1 MGRKWPSQRR
11 RTGSPVRRMRVRF
24 LVRGL
29 LCAGLFLLA
38 AIAYPQSQSRVDCTS
53 PGGFGDPRCQ
63 GEVRPPSNADRP
75 DGTAASPRIPII
87 RDQNPPQGQMER
99 DERGQTGTQAAPT
112 FRPAPPPEQPTEFQK
127 FVEQSSG
134 RLLPVFGQDL
144 FRDVPSTFAPADRV
158 PVIPEYALGPGDQ
171 LLIRGWGQID
181 LNVSPVVDRTGSIYI
196 PQVGEVAVAGLKFGQ
211 IQDYLKAAVGRVFRN
226 FDLSVS
232 MGQLRSMQV
241 FVVGHAR
248 RPGAYTIS
256 SLSTLVNAIF
266 VSGGPDSHGSMRD
279 IRLMR
284 SNSVV
289 TTFDFY
295 DLLLGGDK
303 SKDRPLL
310 PGDVIYI
317 PPVGPQVALTGS
329 LNNPAIYEL
338 REAST
343 LQEALQFAGGFT
355 PVAATQRAA
364 IERIENSSRKVVLVS
379 LDGQDPAAIQLK
391 NGDIV
396 NILAI
401 VPKFEN
407 TVTLR
412 GNVADPIRMP
422 WHSGMRIRDLIPN
435 REALLTREYW
445 RDRNRLVFGERPS
458 REGDSSSPDVPDSA
472 VISAAPQATPRQG
485 NGLRDAG
492 YVSLTGQEDPLAR
505 PAGGAGGNSP
515 GSIAA
520 NKSEST
526 LARNRVDRNVL
537 EVNWSYAVIERRDPK
552 DLKTSLIP
560 FRLGKAIIDGDD
572 AENLPLEPGDVVT
585 IFSTSDLKV
594 PQGVQTRY
602 VRLEGEIESA
612 GGYSVRP
619 GETLQ
624 QLVKRAGGLTPQA
637 YLFGSEFLRK
647 SSRLEQQQRLD
658 DLTNSLE
665 RQVASSAA
673 NVRGAVISPE
683 EAAAATSQING
694 QRELVQKLREV
705 RATGRI
711 VLDLDP
717 RIPGVDSLPDLQ
729 LEDGDVFTVPSRP
742 SFVNV
747 VGSVPNGTSFLYQGE
762 KRIGDYLREAGGPG
776 RTADSRHIFL
786 IRADGSVVSKSWG
799 EGLLTASFEG
809 LRLNPGDTI
818 VVPEQIN
825 KTTFLKGL
833 KDWSQVFSQFALGA
847 AAINILR

>member
-1 MGRKWPSQRR
+1 MA
-11 RTGSPVRRMRVRF
+11 
-24 LVRGL
+24 
-29 LCAGLFLLA
+29 C
-38 AIAYPQSQSRVDCTS
+38 PQSQSRVDCAS
-53 PGGFGDPRCQ
+53 PAGFSDPRCQ
-63 GEVRPPSNADRP
+63 SDMRPPTNLDRQEA
-75 DGTAASPRIPII
+75 TAASPRIPII
-87 RDQNPPQGQMER
+87 RDQGPPQSQMER
-99 DERGQTGTQAAPT
+99 DERGQPAAQAAP
-112 FRPAPPPEQPTEFQK
+112 RLRRALPPEQPTEFQK
-127 FVEQSSG
+127 FVEQSTG
-134 RLLPVFGQDL
+134 HLLPVFGQDL
-144 FRDVPSTFAPADRV
+144 FQEVPSTFAPADRV
-158 PVIPEYALGPGDQ
+158 PVTPEYALGPGDQ

-181 LNVSPVVDRTGSIYI
+181 LNVSPVVDRSGSIYI
-196 PQVGEVAVAGLKFGQ
+196 PQVGELAVAGLKFAQ
-211 IQDYLKAAVGRVFRN
+211 IQDYLKTAVGRVFRN

-248 RPGAYTIS
+248 QPGAYTIS

-266 VSGGPDSHGSMRD
+266 ASGGPDSHGSMRD
-279 IRLMR
+279 IRLLR
-284 SNSVV
+284 SNNVV

-303 SKDRPLL
+303 SKDRALL

-329 LNNPAIYEL
+329 LNTPAIYEL

-343 LQEALQFAGGFT
+343 LKEALQFAGGFT
-355 PVAATQRAA
+355 PVAETQRAA

-379 LDGQDPAAIQLK
+379 LGGQDTAAIQLK

-401 VPKFEN
+401 VPKFAN

-412 GNVADPIRMP
+412 GNVADQIRMP
-422 WHSGMRIRDLIPN
+422 WHSGMRIRDLIPD
-435 REALLTREYW
+435 REALLTRDYW
-445 RDRNRLVFGERPS
+445 RNRNRLVIGERPL
-458 REGDSSSPDVPDSA
+458 REGESSSPDVPDSQA
-472 VISAAPQATPRQG
+472 TSVDPQATPRPG

-492 YVSLTGQEDPLAR
+492 YGPSTNQEEPLAR
-505 PAGGAGGNSP
+505 PAGAAGGNSP

-520 NKSEST
+520 NKSESS

-537 EVNWSYAVIERRDPK
+537 EINWSYAVIERLDPQ

-560 FRLGKAIIDGDD
+560 FRLGKAIIDGDA

-612 GGYSVRP
+612 GSYSVRP
-619 GETLQ
+619 GETLR
-624 QLVKRAGGLTPQA
+624 QLVKRAGGLTSQA

-647 SSRLEQQQRLD
+647 SSQLEQQQRLD
-658 DLTNSLE
+658 DLANSLE

-694 QRELVQKLREV
+694 QRDLVQKLREV

-717 RIPGVDSLPDLQ
+717 RVPGVDSLPDLQ
-729 LEDGDVFTVPSRP
+729 LEDGDVFAVPSIP

-747 VGSVPNGTSFLYQGE
+747 VGSVPNSTSFLYQGE

-776 RTADSRHIFL
+776 RTADSRHTFL

-799 EGLLTASFEG
+799 DGLLAASFEG

-818 VVPEQIN
+818 VIPEQIN

-833 KDWSQVFSQFALGA
+833 KDWSQVFAQFALGA
-847 AAINILR
+847 AAINILK

>member
-1 MGRKWPSQRR
+1 
-11 RTGSPVRRMRVRF
+11 MRSSVG
-24 LVRGL
+24 GL
-29 LCAGLFLLA
+29 SGVGVLLLA
-38 AIAYPQSQSRVDCTS
+38 AIAYPQTQSRIDCGA
-53 PGGFGDPRCQ
+53 PGSFGDPRCQ
-63 GEVRPPSNADRP
+63 GEVRPPSIVDRQEV
-75 DGTAASPRIPII
+75 AAPPPRIPII
-87 RDQNPPQGQMER
+87 RDQSPLQGQTER
-99 DERGQTGTQAAPT
+99 DERGQRGTEAAP
-112 FRPAPPPEQPTEFQK
+112 RLSQPPSPEQPTEFQR

-158 PVIPEYALGPGDQ
+158 PVTSEYALGPGDQ

-196 PQVGEVAVAGLKFGQ
+196 PQVGEVAVAGLQFGQ

-266 VSGGPDSHGSMRD
+266 ASGGPDSHGSMRD

-284 SNSVV
+284 ANSVV

-338 REAST
+338 RGAIT
-343 LQEALQFAGGFT
+343 LQEALQFAGGLS

-364 IERIENSSRKVVLVS
+364 IERIENSSRKVIQAS
-379 LDGQDPAAIQLK
+379 LEGQDTAAIQLR
-391 NGDIV
+391 NGDV
-396 NILAI
+396 VKILAI

-412 GNVADPIRMP
+412 GNVADPIRVP

-435 REALLTREYW
+435 REALLTRDYW

-458 REGDSSSPDVPDSA
+458 REGEISGLDVPDSEA
-472 VISAAPQATPRQG
+472 TSVGTQATAQRS
-485 NGLRDAG
+485 GLGETG
-492 YVSLTGQEDPLAR
+492 YASLTHEEVSLSR
-505 PAGGAGGNSP
+505 PVRGAAGSSP

-520 NKSEST
+520 NGAGTS
-526 LARNRVDRNVL
+526 LARNRVDRNML
-537 EVNWSYAVIERRDPK
+537 EVNWAYAVIERQDPK
-552 DLKTSLIP
+552 DLKTSLVP

-612 GGYSVRP
+612 GAYSVRP

-658 DLTNSLE
+658 DMANSLE
-665 RQVASSAA
+665 RQVASAAA
-673 NVRGAVISPE
+673 NVRGSVTSPE
-683 EAAAATSQING
+683 EAAAAASQING

-717 RIPGVDSLPDLQ
+717 RVPGVDGLPALQ
-729 LEDGDVFTVPSRP
+729 LEDGDVFTVPSIP

-747 VGSVPNGTSFLYQGE
+747 VGSVHNGTSFLYHGE
-762 KRIGDYLREAGGPG
+762 KRIGAYLREAGGPS
-776 RTADSRHIFL
+776 RTADSRHMFL
-786 IRADGSVVSKSWG
+786 IRADGSVVSKTWG

-833 KDWSQVFSQFALGA
+833 KDWSQVFAQFALGA
-847 AAINILR
+847 AAINILK